1 MDDQLKPRTEDHISL
16 FTRLRVQTKG
26 SEVFHV
32 TARKTS
38 TISELLSLIEA
49 EHAFQTSIDSITSG
63 VKYMLTEDRQH
74 STSSPL
80 VCVGLLHDGCELR
93 LDDLVGEV
101 LSMDSLVEVVSEPP
115 IPELRHL
122 FYNQA
127 FVSSFLPFCQNA
139 NALPPVLFWLE
150 VEMIKGDHNSLV
162 KEYIESTFISNDAPL
177 RLQLSGSLKERQSQ
191 IYRTVIH
198 QLMLR
203 FIDSTDFDSYCE
215 ERLRGSD
222 LVSTAECFR
231 RNHDLVAGKLNGI
244 STPLLLDVISTQFL
258 PSKTITPP
266 LSISDTTISSNP
278 RGSFPPQ
285 STPVERKLL
294 VKRIR
299 KLKVLLGENV
309 TSEHILYTSSA
320 EASSSASDD
329 EEWPS
334 SPTPLRQFKKLCNV
348 LGGPDGLYSLSG
360 EAPMQHIVPRLGRRR
375 SNTTIPTH
383 TFKTKAQVIRSMDK
397 LQDILGERPPQCFT
411 VPLLISPPI
420 PCNTPAHQKRLL
432 KLRKILGQN
441 VKFPSPPTL
450 SKSVSAID
458 LTKLS

>member
-26 SEVFHV
+26 SE
-32 TARKTS
+32 S
-38 TISELLSLIEA
+38 
-49 EHAFQTSIDSITSG
+49 
-63 VKYMLTEDRQH
+63 MLTEDRQH

-80 VCVGLLHDGCELR
+80 ECVGLLHDGCELR

-101 LSMDSLVEVVSEPP
+101 LSMDALVEVVSEPP

-122 FYNQA
+122 LYNQA

-150 VEMIKGDHNSLV
+150 VEMIKGDHNSV
-162 KEYIESTFISNDAPL
+162 MKEYIESTFISNDAPL

-231 RNHDLVAGKLNGI
+231 RNHDLVTGKLNGI

-278 RGSFPPQ
+278 RGSLPPQ
-285 STPVERKLL
+285 STPVEL
-294 VKRIR
+294 
-299 KLKVLLGENV
+299 LLGENV

-411 VPLLISPPI
+411 VPLLISPPT

-450 SKSVSAID
+450 NKSVSAID